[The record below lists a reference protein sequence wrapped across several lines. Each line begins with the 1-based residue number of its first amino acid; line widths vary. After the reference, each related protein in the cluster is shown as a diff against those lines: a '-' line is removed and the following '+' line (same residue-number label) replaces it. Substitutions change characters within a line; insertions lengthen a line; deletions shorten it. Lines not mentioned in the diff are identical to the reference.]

1 MGPDNKKIIED
12 RFERKY
18 TFNHNDINI
27 IINTLFTCNLHFRYD
42 FPIRKI
48 NSIYFDNN
56 FKDLVDNLEGISER
70 KKYRL
75 RWYNNSNKIKNFY
88 IERKIKKN
96 FLSKKIRQK
105 YSLNNEV
112 LIDNS
117 QNLSKLFNQYID
129 PKYEPIV
136 SVHYER
142 FYFISSI
149 YNIRATIDYNIYS
162 RKFILNNLNNEK
174 FFDKN
179 IVLEIKYKKELDEIF
194 RKEIKSLNLRF
205 SKSSKYVN
213 SIVENPIS
221 ISL

>member
-1 MGPDNKKIIED
+1 MALKNKNIVED

-27 IINTLFTCNLHFRYD
+27 IINNLFTSHLLFRFD
-42 FPIRKI
+42 HPKRDI

-56 FKDLVDNLEGISER
+56 FNNLVDNLEGISER
-70 KKYRL
+70 EKYRL
-75 RWYNNSNKIKNFY
+75 RWYDNSNKIANFY
-88 IERKIKKN
+88 IEKKIKKN

-105 YSLNNEV
+105 YSLNSEI
-112 LIDNS
+112 LIDDTK
-117 QNLSKLFNQYID
+117 NLSKLFYEYIN
-129 PKYEPIV
+129 PNYEPIV

-142 FYFISSI
+142 LYFVSSI

-162 RKFILNNLNNEK
+162 RKFMSNILNKEK
-174 FFDKN
+174 FFNKN
-179 IVLEIKYKKELDEIF
+179 IVLEIKYNKNLDEIF

>member
-1 MGPDNKKIIED
+1 MALKNKNIVED

-27 IINTLFTCNLHFRYD
+27 IINNLFTSHLLFRFD
-42 FPIRKI
+42 HQKRDI

-56 FKDLVDNLEGISER
+56 FNNLVDNLEGISDRE
-70 KKYRL
+70 KYRL
-75 RWYNNSNKIKNFY
+75 RWYNNSSKIKDFY
-88 IERKIKKN
+88 IEKKIKKN

-112 LIDNS
+112 LINNVQD
-117 QNLSKLFNQYID
+117 LSKLFYEYID

-142 FYFISSI
+142 LYLISSM

-162 RKFILNNLNNEK
+162 RKFISNNLLKEK
-174 FFDKN
+174 FFNKN

-194 RKEIKSLNLRF
+194 RKEVKSLNLRF